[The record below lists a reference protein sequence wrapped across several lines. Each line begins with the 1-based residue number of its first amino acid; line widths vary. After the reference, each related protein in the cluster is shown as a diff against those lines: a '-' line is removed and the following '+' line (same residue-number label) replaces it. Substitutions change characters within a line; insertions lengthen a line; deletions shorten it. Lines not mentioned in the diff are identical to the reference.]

1 MNIEVRLK
9 QIENSEQALA
19 EERKAL
25 QQALE
30 KEKKRDAKLQKLVE
44 TSGFDSPRELVM
56 ALIEKYNLR
65 VSGRHAAATK
75 SGAKRRKRTTVTA
88 ELRDEIKQK
97 VEEVGSM
104 NSVAKEIGI
113 SYAVVSKIWNGQYDH
128 L

>member
-1 MNIEVRLK
+1 MNIEDRLK
-9 QIENSEQALA
+9 QIEDNEQALA

-30 KEKKRDAKLQKLVE
+30 KEKKREAKLEKLVDN
-44 TSGFDSPRELVM
+44 SGYDTPRELVL

-65 VSGRHAAATK
+65 IAGRRAAATK
-75 SGAKRRKRTTVTA
+75 TAGKRRKRTTVTA
-88 ELRDEIKQK
+88 ELRDDIKAK
-97 VEEVGSM
+97 VEAVGSM
-104 NSVAKEIGI
+104 NAVAKEIGI